1 VLSDA
6 AARPALGDVDV
17 RSLTRFPGH
26 GLGVGAWSGV
36 RNTVLGRSCS
46 CMLAAVNLYLQ
57 TERVELRRF
66 RLDDAD
72 LLIEL
77 DSDPAVM
84 RYLTGGEPTPPEVY
98 RDGMQGLL
106 AGYDRWAGDFGLFAA
121 YETAGGAFVGWFCLR
136 PERDGPLDE
145 AELGYR
151 LRQAAW
157 GRGLATE
164 VSAALLA
171 KAFTDLD
178 VRMVWGETMALNRAS
193 QKVMEKVGMVVTRDL
208 ATPED
213 MLAVEGAELGGFRYE
228 ITKEQWEQG

>member
-1 VLSDA
+1 MLS
-6 AARPALGDVDV
+6 
-17 RSLTRFPGH
+17 
-26 GLGVGAWSGV
+26 
-36 RNTVLGRSCS
+36 
-46 CMLAAVNLYLQ
+46 AVSPYLL

-66 RLDDAD
+66 RLEDAD

-98 RDGMQGLL
+98 RDGMQRLL
-106 AGYDRWAGDFGLFAA
+106 DGYDRWSGDFGLFAA
-121 YETAGGAFVGWFCLR
+121 YDRADGAFVGWFCLR

-178 VRMVWGETMALNRAS
+178 VRMVWGETMALNRVS
-193 QKVMEKVGMVVTRDL
+193 QKVMEKVGMVVTQDL
-208 ATPED
+208 ETPED

-228 ITKEQWEQG
+228 ITKEQWEQR

>member
-1 VLSDA
+1 
-6 AARPALGDVDV
+6 
-17 RSLTRFPGH
+17 
-26 GLGVGAWSGV
+26 
-36 RNTVLGRSCS
+36 
-46 CMLAAVNLYLQ
+46 M
-57 TERVELRRF
+57 
-66 RLDDAD
+66 
-72 LLIEL
+72 
-77 DSDPAVM
+77 
-84 RYLTGGEPTPPEVY
+84 
-98 RDGMQGLL
+98 
-106 AGYDRWAGDFGLFAA
+106 
-121 YETAGGAFVGWFCLR
+121 GWFCLR

-193 QKVMEKVGMVVTRDL
+193 QKVMEKVGMVVTQDL
-208 ATPED
+208 ETPED

-228 ITKEQWEQG
+228 ITKEQWEQLASAR

>member
-1 VLSDA
+1 
-6 AARPALGDVDV
+6 
-17 RSLTRFPGH
+17 
-26 GLGVGAWSGV
+26 
-36 RNTVLGRSCS
+36 
-46 CMLAAVNLYLQ
+46 MLAAVTPYLQ

-98 RDGMQGLL
+98 RDGMPSLL

-178 VRMVWGETMALNRAS
+178 VRVVWGETMALNRAS
-193 QKVMEKVGMVVTRDL
+193 QKVMEKVGMVVTQDL
-208 ATPED
+208 ETPED

-228 ITKEQWEQG
+228 ITREQWSRDS

>member
-1 VLSDA
+1 VHAS
-6 AARPALGDVDV
+6 
-17 RSLTRFPGH
+17 
-26 GLGVGAWSGV
+26 
-36 RNTVLGRSCS
+36 
-46 CMLAAVNLYLQ
+46 AVNPYLR

-98 RDGMQGLL
+98 RDGMQSLL
-106 AGYDRWAGDFGLFAA
+106 DGYDRWAGDFGLFAA
-121 YETAGGAFVGWFCLR
+121 YETGGGAFVGWFCLR

-164 VSAALLA
+164 VSAALLV
-171 KAFTDLD
+171 KAFDDLG

-193 QKVMEKVGMVVTRDL
+193 QKVMEKVGMVVTQDL
-208 ATPED
+208 ETPED

-228 ITKEQWEQG
+228 ITKEQWEQQR

>member
-1 VLSDA
+1 
-6 AARPALGDVDV
+6 
-17 RSLTRFPGH
+17 
-26 GLGVGAWSGV
+26 
-36 RNTVLGRSCS
+36 
-46 CMLAAVNLYLQ
+46 MLAAVDPYLQ
-57 TERVELRRF
+57 TERVTLRRF
-66 RLDDAD
+66 RADDAD

-84 RYLTGGEPTPPEVY
+84 RYLSGGEPTAPPSWSATAH
-98 RDGMQGLL
+98 LPSIL
-106 AGYDRWAGDFGLFAA
+106 AGYDRWAGNFGLFAA
-121 YETAGGAFVGWFCLR
+121 YETAGDVFLGWFCLR

-171 KAFTDLD
+171 KAFTGLD

-193 QKVMEKVGMVVTRDL
+193 QHVMEKVGMVVTQTL
-208 ATPED
+208 ETPED

-228 ITKEQWEQG
+228 ITREQWLRTQDSPA